1 MKGIKKLS
9 KRNTAP
15 FLLVIFAM
23 LAFQST
29 APGKL
34 ATNKLA
40 TNRLSP
46 FSAAANNATA
56 SNLAGSPVASAQLG
70 PNQYAANP
78 ETTRDFL
85 TTPQGREVLSYIV
98 GCALPNGLT
107 LVATGTDGT
116 VFEFFGEVGLAEEWL
131 HHPLHKAGRG
141 WVSACL
147 FARVNDQDV
156 SVPISMRGPHEA
168 LDTTPDEEAGWPL
181 EEGAFYGDYF
191 VAPGEPIQWVACR
204 GRDLAAGESGGLAE
218 RNCARPDPN
227 NPGRTLCGFTYAG
240 DCGDFA
246 GEPVC
251 KHLSGGAFY
260 RNCHDNSN
268 SDPHSDQFRQVITT
282 FAPQ

>member
-1 MKGIKKLS
+1 MKRIKKLF

-15 FLLVIFAM
+15 LLFVIFAL

-34 ATNKLA
+34 AANKLA
-40 TNRLSP
+40 ANRLSP
-46 FSAAANNATA
+46 FSAAANNASA
-56 SNLAGSPVASAQLG
+56 SNLAASPVASAQLG

-85 TTPQGREVLSYIV
+85 TTPEGREVLSYIV
-98 GCALPNGLT
+98 SCALPDGTT
-107 LVATGTDGT
+107 LGAKGTDGT
-116 VFEFFGEVGLAEEWL
+116 IFEFFGEIGLAEEWL
-131 HHPLHKAGRG
+131 HHPLRKAGRG

-147 FARVNDQDV
+147 FARVNNQNV
-156 SVPISMRGPHEA
+156 ALPISMRGPHEA

-191 VAPGEPIQWVACR
+191 VAPGEPLQWIACR
-204 GRDLAAGESGGLAE
+204 GRDLAAGKSGGLVE

-227 NPGRTLCGFTYAG
+227 NPTRTLCGFTYAG

-246 GEPVC
+246 VQPVC
-251 KHLSGGAFY
+251 KHFSGAAFY
-260 RNCHDNSN
+260 RNCRDN
-268 SDPHSDQFRQVITT
+268 PEGGQQSDQFRQVITT
-282 FAPQ
+282 FATQ